1 MIQRFTIYGERCT
14 GTNYL
19 EELIL
24 NNFTIPLTWDYGYK
38 HFFGHKSLDGSHGTL
53 FLCLVRNPVDWLNS
67 LYEKPY
73 HIHHLRKNV
82 ATFLCAPYSSYYD
95 DTGLEILE
103 DRNIY
108 NHQRYKNLM
117 ELREVKLH
125 YLYRTLPTL
134 VKNYYFIKYEDI
146 VRNVEPFLEELKQ
159 KFGLQQKFPFWRNIP
174 YHKKDKSKPFKK
186 TKKNY
191 IPIDAVIKHPDY
203 LPELEEEIGY
213 VYQISND
220 SNIHEEETK

>member
-19 EELIL
+19 EELIK
-24 NNFTIPLTWDYGYK
+24 NNFNIPLTWDYGYK
-38 HFFGHKSLDGSHGTL
+38 HFFGYKSLEDSDNTL

-82 ATFLCAPYSSYYD
+82 ATFLCAPYSSHYD
-95 DTGLEILE
+95 DTGLEIME

-108 NHQRYKNLM
+108 TNQRYKNLM
-117 ELREVKLH
+117 ELRKVKLR
-125 YLYRTLPTL
+125 YLYETLPTI
-134 VKNYYFIKYEDI
+134 VKNFYFVRYEDI
-146 VRNVEPFLEELKQ
+146 VKNIVPFLEVIKEQ
-159 KFGLQQKFPFWRNIP
+159 FSLQQKFPLWKQIN
-174 YHKKDKSKPFKK
+174 YHKKDKSKPFKQ

-191 IPIDAVIKHPDY
+191 ISVDAVVKHPEFD
-203 LPELEEEIGY
+203 LELEEKVGY
-213 VYQISND
+213 VYQ
-220 SNIHEEETK
+220 K